1 MYDTRVTSASLR
13 MDTVTAL
20 TVREGRRMAI
30 SPEKRL
36 SAPTMLGVPIG
47 VDSLDSLLDSVGQA
61 VQTGVGPFT
70 VACANPHSL
79 VVAQQDETFRRAL
92 QSCSAVVADGS
103 GVTLAARLLKMEVG
117 PRITG
122 TDFFLGAMRRLDG
135 VGGKAF
141 FLGSVDPVLNL
152 IKERVKKDFPR
163 VTVET
168 LSPPFGTWSAEQQ
181 AEVMQRIRAA
191 RADVL
196 WVGMTAPK
204 QEKWIHSHAE
214 ECGAPVV
221 GAIGAVFDYYA
232 GTVHRAPLWIC
243 KLGFE
248 WLYRLLGEPKRLWRR
263 TLVSGPQFAWLLLR
277 ERLRARGQRERV
289 ACE

>member
-1 MYDTRVTSASLR
+1 MAVVSETRLPA
-13 MDTVTAL
+13 
-20 TVREGRRMAI
+20 RRMLGI
-30 SPEKRL
+30 S
-36 SAPTMLGVPIG
+36 IG
-47 VDSLDSLLDSVGQA
+47 VDSLDSLLDSVSHVVQA
-61 VQTGVGPFT
+61 GTGPFT

-92 QSCSAVVADGS
+92 QACSAVIADGS
-103 GVTLAARLLKMEVG
+103 GVTLAARLLKLEVG

-122 TDFFLGAMRRLDG
+122 TDFFLGTMQRLDR
-135 VGGKAF
+135 VDGKAF
-141 FLGSVDPVLNL
+141 FLGSVDPVL
-152 IKERVKKDFPR
+152 ERVKQRVAREFPR

-168 LSPPFGTWSAEQQ
+168 LSPPFGIWSAEQQ

-191 RADVL
+191 KPDVL

-204 QEKWIHSHAE
+204 QEKWIHAHVE
-214 ECGAPVV
+214 ECGVPVV

-232 GTVHRAPLWIC
+232 GTVRRAPQWIC

-248 WLYRLLGEPKRLWRR
+248 WLYRLLGEPRRLWRR

-277 ERLRARGQRERV
+277 ERLQAGGQRERV

>member
-1 MYDTRVTSASLR
+1 MYDTHVTSSSPRL
-13 MDTVTAL
+13 DTVTAL
-20 TVREGRRMAI
+20 TVPERAQMATAR
-30 SPEKRL
+30 K
-36 SAPTMLGVPIG
+36 MLGIPIG
-47 VDSLDSLLDSVGQA
+47 VHSLDSLLDSVSQTL
-61 VQTGVGPFT
+61 QTGQGPFT

-79 VVAQQDETFRRAL
+79 VVAQQDEPFRRAL

-103 GVTLAARLLKMEVG
+103 GVTFAARLLRTEVG

-122 TDFFLGAMRRLDG
+122 TDFFQGTMQRLDQ

-141 FLGSVDPVLNL
+141 FLGSVDPVLDL
-152 IKERVKKDFPR
+152 IEQRVARDFPR

-168 LSPPFGTWSAEQQ
+168 LSPPFGTWSPEQQ
-181 AEVMQRIRAA
+181 AGIMQRIRAA
-191 RADVL
+191 RPDVL

-204 QEKWIHSHAE
+204 QEKWIHAHAE
-214 ECGAPVV
+214 ECGVPVI

-232 GTVHRAPLWIC
+232 GTVRRAPLWIC

-248 WLYRLLGEPKRLWRR
+248 WLYRLLGEPRRLWRR

-277 ERLRARGQRERV
+277 ERLQAGGQRERV